1 MASTLLLQ
9 NNSATRHH
17 SATNFISATQHQ
29 LATRHHFVNSTSIN
43 DVNSRNAACKPA
55 KRHQLYHSK
64 TTRQHGINTATNFNL
79 ATQHQLAT
87 QHRLYNTQQQ
97 LCNSGTNFNSATQ
110 HQLATRHHF
119 GNSTS
124 TPQSRNKLECVLSSR
139 RKVVHVR
146 DLLL

>member
-29 LATRHHFVNSTSIN
+29 LATRRHFVNSTSIN
-43 DVNSRNAACKPA
+43 DVNSRNAAWKPA
-55 KRHQLYHSK
+55 TRHQLYSK
-64 TTRQHGINTATNFNL
+64 TARQHGINTATDFNS

-87 QHRLYNTQQQ
+87 RHRVYNTQQQ
-97 LCNSGTNFNSATQ
+97 LCNSATNFNSATQ

-124 TPQSRNKLECVLSSR
+124 TPQSRNKLKCVLSSR